1 MKILWK
7 KNNGLSVPM
16 RRKQRLGQWKRPR
29 SLCLDTDAIG
39 SGRRFNKSPHHAG
52 PR

>member
-1 MKILWK
+1 MKILWE

-16 RRKQRLGQWKRPR
+16 RRQQRLCQWKRPR
-29 SLCLDTDAIG
+29 SFCLDTDAIG
-39 SGRRFNKSPHHAG
+39 SGRRFNKSPHHAD